1 MEKTNIDEMSIIEL
15 SRWGAL
21 LKAID
26 LIEEN
31 CENIG
36 KKFEDLDLKP
46 IAIKH
51 YINSFANNIQ
61 QELEA
66 ENKLKEKK
74 KKENLG
80 KVLTKKLLSSSFEGN
95 GALQD
100 KKVSDPFSKQ

>member
-36 KKFEDLDLKP
+36 KKF
-46 IAIKH
+46 
-51 YINSFANNIQ
+51 NTS
-61 QELEA
+61 
-66 ENKLKEKK
+66 
-74 KKENLG
+74 
-80 KVLTKKLLSSSFEGN
+80 V
-95 GALQD
+95 
-100 KKVSDPFSKQ
+100 